1 MSDKSTSH
9 YLRKLADRIHTITV
23 SLNDSEVDESKLE
36 VCRLL
41 DEEDALKEKL
51 KSIKSEF
58 KAKADSIKQ
67 RTAVARGKV
76 TARQASVE
84 VAVQDWLTKS
94 NEVITIR
101 PDTGEILP
109 GSRTATASELQE
121 PMDLQDEDD
130 GFGSGGSH

>member
-1 MSDKSTSH
+1 MSDKTSI
-9 YLRKLADRIHTITV
+9 YVRKVSDRIHTVTV
-23 SLNDSEVDESKLE
+23 QLNDREVDESKLE

-58 KAKADSIKQ
+58 KAKSDSIKQ

-76 TARQASVE
+76 TARQASEE
-84 VAVQDWLTKS
+84 VAVQDWLTKT
-94 NEVITIR
+94 NEVISIVTS
-101 PDTGEILP
+101 TGEILP
-109 GSRTATASELQE
+109 GSRTASAAELQE
-121 PMDLQDEDD
+121 PMDLEDDD